1 MTHPR
6 HHFFSLHELLIMASL
21 AALGGVCSTM
31 MSNIRAAVHA
41 VVGLPGGMQFT
52 AGVHVVWLVIAVAL
66 VRKPGAA
73 TVTGLL
79 KGSVELLSGNLHGLL
94 VVLYAVLAGVCVD
107 LVWLLLGR
115 RDRPVTY
122 LLAGGVGTASNV
134 LVLPFLASLPY
145 DEGGLIAVIAPLA
158 AVAFV
163 SGVLLAG
170 LLGWSLLQT
179 LRAAGVTGA
188 RPPEPSIRG
197 SPRSWAGVG
206 VLGIVLALAGTA
218 IYLVSVRA
226 DVRPVGDTGMSPIAS
241 GDAAVPQ

>member
-1 MTHPR
+1 MTHSR

-122 LLAGGVGTASNV
+122 LLAGGLGRQAMFWCCRSSHHFRTTK
-134 LVLPFLASLPY
+134 
-145 DEGGLIAVIAPLA
+145 A
-158 AVAFV
+158 A
-163 SGVLLAG
+163 
-170 LLGWSLLQT
+170 
-179 LRAAGVTGA
+179 
-188 RPPEPSIRG
+188 
-197 SPRSWAGVG
+197 
-206 VLGIVLALAGTA
+206 
-218 IYLVSVRA
+218 
-226 DVRPVGDTGMSPIAS
+226 
-241 GDAAVPQ
+241 